1 MRLGRERVRQA
12 KRQSL
17 AKEFENIEFQS
28 GESVTDFSMRIGR
41 LVAHLKSLGGKV
53 DEQRTR
59 CSAVCSPNTQQW
71 TRCSTVCSP
80 MCCAS
85 RQSIL
90 ACPFTVSLSLFSL

>member
-1 MRLGRERVRQA
+1 MRLGSERVRQA

-28 GESVTDFSMRIGR
+28 GESVTDFSMRIGG

-59 CSAVCSPNTQQW
+59 CSA
-71 TRCSTVCSP
+71 VCSP